1 MQIKNSKWLLTQKA
15 TKNVYICNAKYWG
28 LRKVMWMAKRQ
39 RQKHKSLQNI
49 YNLMHGLEEVLKG
62 VMQKQPKGKWES
74 MQKCLLEFI

>member
-1 MQIKNSKWLLTQKA
+1 
-15 TKNVYICNAKYWG
+15 
-28 LRKVMWMAKRQ
+28 MAKRQ